1 MENIAPI
8 WTIKNKEDNTIASVH
23 LRPLD
28 VNASQM
34 TGNPTFKQVDQD
46 NNEENIK
53 LQHHWSIGRADVWW
67 ISLTNE

>member
-1 MENIAPI
+1 MENIANI
-8 WTIKNKEDNTIASVH
+8 RMIKNKEDNTIASVQ

-28 VNASQM
+28 VSASQM
-34 TGNPTFKQVDQD
+34 TGNKQVVRD

-67 ISLTNE
+67 IPLTNE